1 MDIATILGIVS
12 GLTLV
17 AMAILGNGE
26 ITTFLHLPS
35 LMIVAGGTGAAI
47 FVNFAMKEVFGV
59 MKVVRKVFTDD
70 GRSEVE
76 TIEVFEELAKR
87 SRREGI
93 LAIDKYLSNVED
105 EYMKAGLEMAV
116 DGTEPETIREIMES
130 ELNYLIERHKKGQQI
145 FISLG
150 TYSPAFGMIGT
161 LIGLIN
167 MLQGLEDPSSLG
179 EGMSVA
185 LITTFYGAFM
195 ANLLFLPIAGKLKI
209 RSDHEVVHKE
219 MVIEGVLAIQMGEH
233 PKNLVRKLLNFLP
246 PNVRQEFLMDESDS
260 ENE

>member
-17 AMAILGNGE
+17 VIAILGNGE
-26 ITTFLHLPS
+26 ISTFLHLPS
-35 LMIVAGGTGAAI
+35 LMIVLGGTGAAI

-59 MKVVRKVFTDD
+59 MKVVKKVFTHDQSS
-70 GRSEVE
+70 GIE
-76 TIEVFEELAKR
+76 TIELFKDLAKR

-93 LAIDKYLSNVED
+93 LAIDKYLSKVED
-105 EYMKAGLEMAV
+105 EFIKSGLEMAV
-116 DGTEPETIREIMES
+116 DGTEPEVIREIMEQ
-130 ELNYLIERHKKGQQI
+130 ELNYLSERHKNGQQI
-145 FISLG
+145 FTSLG
-150 TYSPAFGMIGT
+150 MYAPAFGMIGT

-185 LITTFYGAFM
+185 LITTFYGAFL
-195 ANLLFLPIAGKLKI
+195 ANLLFLPIAGKLKL
-209 RSDHEVVHKE
+209 RSEIEVINKE
-219 MVIEGVLAIQMGEH
+219 LIIEGVLAIQLGEH

-246 PNVRQEFLMDESDS
+246 PKVRREYLLDADV
-260 ENE
+260 

>member
-26 ITTFLHLPS
+26 ISTFIHMPS
-35 LMIVAGGTGAAI
+35 MMIVLGGTGAAI

-59 MKVVRKVFTDD
+59 MKVVKKVFTHDQD
-70 GRSEVE
+70 SG
-76 TIEVFEELAKR
+76 IEIIELFADLAKR

-93 LAIDKYLSNVED
+93 LAIDKYLSKVED
-105 EYMKAGLEMAV
+105 EFIKSGLEMAV
-116 DGTEPETIREIMES
+116 DGTEPEVIREVMES
-130 ELNYLIERHKKGQQI
+130 ELNYLIERHRNGQQI
-145 FISLG
+145 FSALG
-150 TYSPAFGMIGT
+150 LYAPAFGMIGT

-179 EGMSVA
+179 AGMSVA
-185 LITTFYGAFM
+185 LITTFYGAFL
-195 ANLLFLPIAGKLKI
+195 ANLLFIPIAGKLKI
-209 RSDHEVVHKE
+209 RSDMEVINKE
-219 MVIEGVLAIQMGEH
+219 LIIEGVLAIQMGEH

-246 PNVRQEFLMDESDS
+246 PKVRKEYLM
-260 ENE
+260 ENNG

>member
-1 MDIATILGIVS
+1 MDVATILGIVS

-26 ITTFLHLPS
+26 ISTFIHVPS
-35 LMIVAGGTGAAI
+35 LMIVIGGTGAAI

-59 MKVVRKVFTDD
+59 MKVVKKVFTHDQD
-70 GRSEVE
+70 SG
-76 TIEVFEELAKR
+76 IEIIELFADLAKR

-93 LAIDKYLSNVED
+93 LAIDKYLSKVED
-105 EYMKAGLEMAV
+105 DFIKSGLEMAV
-116 DGTEPETIREIMES
+116 DGTEPEVIREIMES
-130 ELNYLIERHKKGQQI
+130 ELNYLIERHRNGQQI
-145 FISLG
+145 FTALG
-150 TYSPAFGMIGT
+150 LYAPAFGMIGT

-167 MLQGLEDPSSLG
+167 MLKGLTDPSSLG

-185 LITTFYGAFM
+185 LITTFYGAFL

-209 RSDHEVVHKE
+209 RSDMEVINKE
-219 MVIEGVLAIQMGEH
+219 LIIEGVLAIQMGEH

-246 PNVRQEFLMDESDS
+246 PKVRKDYLMES
-260 ENE
+260 NE